1 MKILNLFI
9 VLAFVGFLIFL
20 ALVRRGQVAVTSNSI
35 SRVSIAGTEIKVDLA
50 LTSEQK
56 ARGLSGRESLAEDQG
71 MLFIFDYT
79 TRHPFWMKD
88 MLIPIDMIWIDE
100 NGFVVYVAE
109 DARPESY
116 PALFGTN
123 VESKYVLEVVS
134 GFAKFHQLKIGDKV
148 QFIMKK

>member
-1 MKILNLFI
+1 MKIFNLFI

-20 ALVRRGQVAVTSNSI
+20 ALGRRGQVAVTSNSI

-50 LTSEQK
+50 ITQTEK
-56 ARGLSGRESLAEDQG
+56 AKGLSGRADLAEDEG

-79 TRHPFWMKD
+79 TRHPFWMKG
-88 MLIPIDMIWIDE
+88 MLLPIDMIWIDE
-100 NGFVVYVAE
+100 NGVIVYIAE
-109 DARPESY
+109 NASPESY

-134 GFAKFHQLKIGDKV
+134 GFAQRHGVVIGSKVKFK
-148 QFIMKK
+148 

>member
-1 MKILNLFI
+1 MKIFNLFI

-20 ALVRRGQVAVTSNSI
+20 ALGRRGQVAVTSNSI

-50 LTSEQK
+50 LTSEEK
-56 ARGLSGRESLAEDQG
+56 AKGLSGREALREDQG

-100 NGFVVYVAE
+100 NGVVVYIAE
-109 DARPESY
+109 NARPESY
-116 PALFGTN
+116 PSLFGSN

-134 GFAKFHQLKIGDKV
+134 GFAKKYGVVTGSKV
-148 QFIMKK
+148 EFK